1 MQQHHL
7 IPWCQASV
15 EREKCSSED
24 DSAIRSQLEV
34 EKYPLL
40 LQVPT
45 RLPICLQERLNQM
58 RQMRRLNLQDQQRKV
73 TAQIRERANRQKLPR
88 KALTESDPANQEHD
102 QELLQLTKTDR
113 QDDLLQDLQDRNQ
126 RQAHQALELRLI
138 LNNGPPL
145 T

>member
-1 MQQHHL
+1 M
-7 IPWCQASV
+7 SV

-24 DSAIRSQLEV
+24 ASALRTQLEV

-40 LQVPT
+40 LQAPT
-45 RLPICLQERLNQM
+45 RLPICLLERLSQM
-58 RQMRRLNLQDQQRKV
+58 RQMHRLNLQDQQRKV

-88 KALTESDPANQEHD
+88 KALTKSDPANQEHD

-113 QDDLLQDLQDRNQ
+113 QDDLHQDLQDRNQ
-126 RQAHQALELRLI
+126 RQAHQALELRRT